1 MMKPI
6 FDENGLA
13 ISPGELRCFYYSK
26 KTGEYTGYSDEYINI
41 GVSLPA
47 LSTDINPGDVT
58 IGYVYVFSGTSWS
71 LEEDHRGETVYNTET
86 GEKLIITD
94 IGPYPEGTSTTKP
107 SEPEPSNDEKRRI
120 ALLSISNE
128 YQSDITKL
136 NIAWLAAAVSDG
148 VNESAKK
155 DAVIAQINERKA
167 KYAQDRASVIAQ
179 YPED

>member
-1 MMKPI
+1 MTVT

-13 ISPGELRCFYYSK
+13 TQAGEIRVYYYKPS
-26 KTGEYTGYSDEYINI
+26 TGEYCGWSDEYINV
-41 GVSLPA
+41 GVSMPGH
-47 LSTDINPGDVT
+47 STGIYPGDDIDGFVS
-58 IGYVYVFSGTSWS
+58 IFNGISWES
-71 LEEDHRGETVYNTET
+71 KEDHRGEIVYYIETSEPFLITE
-86 GEKLIITD
+86 

-107 SEPEPSNDEKRRI
+107 PAPEPSNGEKRRI

-148 VNESAKK
+148 VNESVKK

-179 YPED
+179 YPEE